1 METSFMRVAQVAPL
15 YESVPPRCYGGTE
28 RVVSWLT
35 EELVEHG
42 HEVVL
47 FASGDSLTKAKLIS
61 PCSHALRLNPER
73 VDPLACS
80 VLQLE
85 QLFQR
90 IDSFDVVH
98 FHIDNLHFPL
108 CRRHQVAHVTTLH
121 GRLDLLGLTALYHEF
136 NDMPV
141 VSISQAQISPLPAI
155 NWYGTVHHGLPLEKY
170 RLSKQQG
177 TYLAF
182 LGRIC
187 PEKGVARAIE
197 IAKRFA
203 MPLKIAAKVD
213 ETDRRYMEMEIR
225 PLLNHP
231 LVEFIGEISDED
243 KVGFLGNAYALV
255 SPIDWPEPF
264 GLVMIEAMACG
275 TPTVAFRRGS
285 VPEVIDD
292 RITGYIVEN
301 VEEAV
306 QALQTIEQFDRAR
319 CRHVFEARFSSK
331 RMAKDYVQIYERVI
345 SDHATNQSV
354 SGKNGMADPEKL
366 AIRNG
371 ANCRPLNGGIPVR

>member
-1 METSFMRVAQVAPL
+1 MRIAQVAPL

-35 EELVEHG
+35 EELVEQG

-61 PCSHALRLNPER
+61 PCSRALRLNPER
-73 VDPLACS
+73 FDPLACS
-80 VLQLE
+80 ILQLE

-98 FHIDNLHFPL
+98 FHIDSVHFPL

-121 GRLDLLGLTALYHEF
+121 GRLDLRGLTELYNEF

-170 RLSKQQG
+170 RLNKQQG

-213 ETDRRYMEMEIR
+213 EADRRYMEREIR
-225 PLLNHP
+225 PLLNHH
-231 LVEFIGEISDED
+231 LVDFIGEISDED
-243 KVGFLGNAYALV
+243 QAGFLGNAYALV

-275 TPTVAFRRGS
+275 TPTVAFRNGS

-292 RITGYIVEN
+292 RVTGYIVEN

-306 QALQTIEQFDRAR
+306 QALQTIETFDRAR
-319 CRHVFEARFSSK
+319 CRGVFEARFSSK
-331 RMAKDYVQIYERVI
+331 RMAEDYVQIYKRVI
-345 SDHATNQSV
+345 GEHGTNRLTP
-354 SGKNGMADPEKL
+354 GKNGVAYPEKL

-371 ANCRPLNGGIPVR
+371 TNSRPLKDGIPIS